1 MKLNNNQIVT
11 DLYCKPTDSH
21 QYFHYNSCHPEHMK
35 KYSVYSEVLQIKR
48 LCSDAPSSTNHLK
61 DLRFWFCSRGY
72 PESMVKEQL
81 RRVETRTRNELLC
94 TNSCVGKD
102 VGVSLIVTYHPHL
115 NGSSKIMRKNL
126 KHLQANQTV
135 KLVFTPASFV
145 SFPSARNLR
154 SHLVR
159 SKL

>member
-1 MKLNNNQIVT
+1 
-11 DLYCKPTDSH
+11 
-21 QYFHYNSCHPEHMK
+21 
-35 KYSVYSEVLQIKR
+35 
-48 LCSDAPSSTNHLK
+48 
-61 DLRFWFCSRGY
+61 
-72 PESMVKEQL
+72 MVKEQL

-126 KHLQANQTV
+126 KHFQANQTV

>member
-1 MKLNNNQIVT
+1 
-11 DLYCKPTDSH
+11 
-21 QYFHYNSCHPEHMK
+21 
-35 KYSVYSEVLQIKR
+35 
-48 LCSDAPSSTNHLK
+48 
-61 DLRFWFCSRGY
+61 
-72 PESMVKEQL
+72 MVKEQL
-81 RRVETRTRNELLC
+81 RRVETSTRDELLC

-115 NGSSKIMRKNL
+115 NDLSKIMRKNL

-145 SFPSARNLR
+145 SFRIARNLR